1 MSGRRVKRLGETNSA
16 LLHQIQ
22 TSVDVIINPIDMVGG
37 AGFVISGGFG
47 VFWSVAFS
55 DVDAL
60 IYVTF
65 FVRQGGDF
73 KLQMT
78 HSGGANNFGN
88 TAGANLFISYDV
100 DGGLQTWN
108 TNRAWNIPLEDDRIL
123 QITTEGTAIT
133 LANNSHLGIY
143 WEKNDNAGGAGAD
156 MRIFSIVLVRQ

>member
-22 TSVDVIINPIDMVGG
+22 TSVDVIIYPINMVGG

-73 KLQMT
+73 KLQMV
-78 HSGGANNFGN
+78 HSGGGNNFGK

-100 DGGLQTWN
+100 DGGLETWN

-123 QITTEGTAIT
+123 KIVLEGTVIT
-133 LANNSHLGIY
+133 LANNSKLGIY
-143 WEKNDNAGGAGAD
+143 WEKNDNAAGAA
-156 MRIFSIVLVRQ
+156 SIMKIYSINLVRQ